1 MGSDPARVRFAP
13 SPTGYLH
20 LGGARTALYNFLF
33 ARQTSG
39 QLLLRIEDTD
49 RKRYR
54 PAAKDQLM
62 DSLRWLGIDWD
73 EGPDVGGAFEPYIQS
88 ERAAQHREHAQQL
101 LSAGKAYHCF
111 CDRSRLQEL
120 RRGRQSYD
128 RLCRELAPTAAR
140 QRVQS
145 GQAHVIRFRS
155 PKEGSTTVRDLLRG
169 EITVRNAQLDDFVL
183 LKSDGFPVYHLAAM
197 ADDHAMGIT
206 HVIRGEEWLPSL
218 PKHALIM
225 RAFGWPEPTWCH
237 LSVLKKPGGKGK
249 MSKRDARQLDK
260 AEGHSIFIHKLHE
273 RGYLPEA
280 VVNWM
285 ALMGWSLDDRREDF
299 TLAELQ
305 CAFGLEQ
312 LNASPAAVDFSK
324 LDHFQGKRVRQLS
337 ATDVAAGIKPYFLRE
352 GLKPDEATLL
362 KIVPLIQE
370 RIVTFEDAPQ
380 WAGFF
385 FQPHVSP
392 EPAHL
397 VAKKLTPAESLAAL
411 QQARQTLVTLPTF
424 ERDPVEKAL
433 RALADELGLKLGQLL
448 TPVRVAVSGQRVSP
462 PLFETLE
469 ILGRESALQRM
480 ENATKLLKDL

>member
-1 MGSDPARVRFAP
+1 MSSDTARVRFAP

-88 ERAAQHREHAQQL
+88 ERAARHREHAQQL
-101 LSAGKAYHCF
+101 LNAGKAYHCF
-111 CDRSRLQEL
+111 CDRNRLQEL
-120 RRGRQSYD
+120 RHGRQSYD

-140 QRVQS
+140 QRVQA
-145 GQAHVIRFRS
+145 GEAHVIRFCS

-169 EITVRNAQLDDFVL
+169 EITVRNAQLEDFVL

-249 MSKRDARQLDK
+249 MSKRDAQQHDK
-260 AEGHSIFIHKLHE
+260 AEGHSIFIHELRE

-305 CAFGLEQ
+305 CAFGLER

-324 LDHFQGKRVRQLS
+324 LDHFQGKRVRQLP

-352 GLKPDEATLL
+352 GLKPDDATLL

-397 VAKKLTPAESLAAL
+397 VAKKLTLAESLVAL
-411 QQARQTLVTLPTF
+411 QQARQILAALPTF
-424 ERDPVEKAL
+424 EHEPAEKAL
-433 RALADELGLKLGQLL
+433 HALADELGLKLGQLL
-448 TPVRVAVSGQRVSP
+448 TPVRVAVSGHRVSP

-469 ILGRESALQRM
+469 ILGREAALQRM
-480 ENATKLLKDL
+480 DNAMKLLKDL